1 MDGIGTIQ
9 GASYRIAGASRGGK
23 APKYTAE
30 RYAAFRLRQAIKNG
44 LVDG

>member
-9 GASYRIAGASRGGK
+9 WASYGIARASTGGK

-30 RYAAFRLRQAIKNG
+30 RYAAFRLRQAIKHG

>member
-1 MDGIGTIQ
+1 VDGIGTIQ
-9 GASYRIAGASRGGK
+9 GASYGIAGASRGGK

-30 RYAAFRLRQAIKNG
+30 RYVAFRLRQPIKHE